1 MRDGGKGDKP
11 RPISNYDEYSDNW
24 DKIFKKPVKTY
35 AGGKP
40 HYVVEVD
47 GSLTINTG
55 ENDESTVTWNDR
67 KDL

>member
-1 MRDGGKGDKP
+1 MSGKGSRP
-11 RPISNYDEYSDNW
+11 RPIDVPKDQYDDNW